1 MRQAEEAGLDRLC
14 IGDHVTFQGG
24 QGFDALVNATALAVL
39 SKRVQI
45 ETAVYLLPLRHPVP
59 VARQVVSVAELAA
72 GRFRFGVGIGG
83 EDRSESARV
92 RRGSGHPRTSD
103 GRGSAAAARPA
114 AWRARERNRSP
125 LQRRGRVFR
134 SRAAANVPILIGGR
148 STAALR
154 RASAFGDG
162 WLGLWVSPERFA
174 RSCSDIAESASAVGR
189 GQVDWQHAMHVWCGF
204 DEDAGVARDRLAAAM
219 EGLYRTPFEKFARYS
234 PAGSPEDVAA
244 FLQHYVDAG
253 CRSFNL
259 LAVAGSD
266 MAAIEGAQ
274 AVRTLMGVN
283 TMKGR
288 VAIVTGGTRGIGAA
302 ITEVLSED
310 GVHVAAVYAG
320 NHDAAHALQRA
331 ADRAGFIGERA
342 SRRHR

>member
-1 MRQAEEAGLDRLC
+1 VELPVSVGLRVPAPVFPRGAAAVAEFVAHAEEAGLDRLC
-14 IGDHVTFQGG
+14 IGDHVTFYGG

-59 VARQVVSVAELAA
+59 VARQVVSVSELAP

-83 EDRSESARV
+83 EDRSEVLACGV
-92 RRGSGHPRTSD
+92 D
-103 GRGSAAAARPA
+103 PA
-114 AWRARERNRSP
+114 T
-125 LQRRGRVFR
+125 RGRRMNEALPLLRGLLRGERVGGTGPHFAVEDVSFA

-154 RASAFGDG
+154 RVSAFGDG

-174 RSCSDIAESASAVGR
+174 QSCLEIAESASAVGR
-189 GQVDWQHAMHVWCGF
+189 GQVDWQHGMHVWCGF
-204 DEDAGVARDRLAAAM
+204 DDDGGVGRDRLAAAM

-234 PAGSPEDVAA
+234 PAGRPEDVAA
-244 FLQHYVDAG
+244 FLQHYIDVG

-266 MAAIEGAQ
+266 TAAIEGART
-274 AVRTLMGVN
+274 VRTLMG
-283 TMKGR
+283 
-288 VAIVTGGTRGIGAA
+288 GTR
-302 ITEVLSED
+302 
-310 GVHVAAVYAG
+310 
-320 NHDAAHALQRA
+320 
-331 ADRAGFIGERA
+331 
-342 SRRHR
+342 